1 MATKSN
7 SGVLTDTED
16 SAPENTGLA
25 TTAPAPAGEL
35 AHSPVETLNDTVR
48 EALSDLDIPKLNLI
62 QKSSDIKGDVGALIL
77 DKKHVLA
84 DAEQPIPAIV
94 LFAMKQWKEDVPYE
108 STVIGKMAKTLAE
121 ANRLAETSE
130 YEVIEF
136 AELFLLFKAPDGV
149 DDEVM
154 YPLPIGTGRYA
165 LGKLHVAKDAYRC
178 TYKRLNTFARFNP
191 NIPVHSRI
199 WEFRSEFTT
208 KGKYTFY
215 VPTLT
220 QTRDTPDPAVAEFI
234 PTLLGFPTA

>member
-7 SGVLTDTED
+7 SGIVSDPETTALTTPD
-16 SAPENTGLA
+16 SAPAADKNELATAGDTGLDA
-25 TTAPAPAGEL
+25 AIRA
-35 AHSPVETLNDTVR
+35 
-48 EALSDLDIPKLNLI
+48 ALSDLDIPKLNLV
-62 QKSSDIKGDVGALIL
+62 QKSSDIKGDVGSLIL
-77 DKKHVLA
+77 DKKHLLA
-84 DAEQPIPAIV
+84 EAEQAVPVIV
-94 LFAMKQWKEDVPYE
+94 LFALKQWKEDVPYE
-108 STVIGKMAKTLAE
+108 SQVISKIAHTLAE
-121 ANRLAETSE
+121 ANQLASTSD

-154 YPLPIGTGRYA
+154 YPLPIGDGRYA

-199 WEFRSEFTT
+199 WEFKSELMT
-208 KGKYTFY
+208 KGKYTFW

-220 QTRDTPDPAVAEFI
+220 QTRDQPDPTVAAFI
-234 PTLLGFPTA
+234 PTLLGL